1 MFMYH
6 TEIKVKRNFESLL
19 HILFCNRRSTE
30 YVILISTI
38 ITRIIR
44 LVKSQ
49 NNAFIFK
56 HSFAIEHLKNE
67 YSEQKQMH
75 DHYRHCS
82 ESYFILIKE
91 LKEQLERM
99 VEEYPTIRGIAFR
112 LNAIHEFERRTY

>member
-1 MFMYH
+1 MENKTSYIKLSDEALRNMSHNQLIMYLKDV
-6 TEIKVKRNFESLL
+6 TSRQE
-19 HILFCNRRSTE
+19 
-30 YVILISTI
+30 
-38 ITRIIR
+38 
-44 LVKSQ
+44 
-49 NNAFIFK
+49 
-56 HSFAIEHLKNE
+56 FAIEHLKNE

-99 VEEYPTIRGIAFR
+99 VEEYPTIRGIAFC